1 MGKAHD
7 RSSGS
12 ALIYAEKGALFI
24 EKQIDSYNNYDP
36 SKLGDNSVLMAEKLA
51 RKFPDLIHV
60 FEHHCAFYPHG
71 LVLYNQN
78 YKWSHSYGLHIYKT
92 GHIPELQKINFETV
106 RNINNTIGAVFR
118 YILFGSKE
126 LCSSQCKTDLKLVK
140 LVKVKC
146 KIHVCL
152 DFFCEVLYQ
161 DFVIMGFILF
171 RLLLY

>member
-1 MGKAHD
+1 MDTDEYFLRPGDELRNSNCTMGKAHD
-7 RSSGS
+7 RSIGS

-24 EKQIDSYNNYDP
+24 EKWIDSYNHYDP
-36 SKLGDNSVLMAEKLA
+36 SKWGDNSVLMAEKLA

-126 LCSSQCKTDLKLVK
+126 LCSS
-140 LVKVKC
+140 
-146 KIHVCL
+146 
-152 DFFCEVLYQ
+152 
-161 DFVIMGFILF
+161 
-171 RLLLY
+171 

>member
-1 MGKAHD
+1 MEAFTWTLMSISWDQGMNWGTRIAQWVKHTID
-7 RSSGS
+7 PLEVRW
-12 ALIYAEKGALFI
+12 YMQKKGALFI
-24 EKQIDSYNNYDP
+24 DKWIDSYNNYDP
-36 SKLGDNSVLMAEKLA
+36 SKWGDNSVLMAEKLA

-126 LCSSQCKTDLKLVK
+126 LCSS
-140 LVKVKC
+140 
-146 KIHVCL
+146 
-152 DFFCEVLYQ
+152 
-161 DFVIMGFILF
+161 
-171 RLLLY
+171 